1 MANESNAQGTITLI
15 GNWTDET
22 ADTLAVILDC
32 CAAWYYRLECVHK
45 PTPQSRKVSFT
56 GVGRYD
62 FSTNLSQLQPWLLNW
77 AKERNLSSLPTQ
89 VEQLLRLMEQ
99 QDLKLLFDFE
109 DEDGEEFFDHEVGLM
124 SAQKGHLLY
133 GMVSRSRASSAKK
146 KLDRRELV
154 LRGAGRRG
162 HSTRRRKKIGGRRLF
177 GAHGSDSGHV
187 TEYPD
192 RDWQHGVFVL

>member
-99 QDLKLLFDFE
+99 QDLKLLFDLKTKTEKNF
-109 DEDGEEFFDHEVGLM
+109 LTM
-124 SAQKGHLLY
+124 
-133 GMVSRSRASSAKK
+133 RS
-146 KLDRRELV
+146 
-154 LRGAGRRG
+154 G
-162 HSTRRRKKIGGRRLF
+162 
-177 GAHGSDSGHV
+177 
-187 TEYPD
+187 
-192 RDWQHGVFVL
+192 